1 MINRAGDVCRP
12 VEGKLFYRSTVTATS
27 SSAVTLTR
35 ASVQTRRIYLVATR
49 CPTCGTVGVYWNGT
63 LVKKVNLNASG
74 TSRRSVLGVTT
85 VTGVRGGTLTIRTLT
100 RGRTVQIDGVAL
112 VRG

>member
-1 MINRAGDVCRP
+1 M
-12 VEGKLFYRSTVTATS
+12 FYRNTVTATS
-27 SSAVTLTR
+27 RSAVTLTR
-35 ASVQTRRIYLVATR
+35 ASVQTRRIYLVVTR

-63 LVKKVNLNASG
+63 LVKTVNLYAPG

-85 VTGVRGGTLTIRTLT
+85 FTGVIGGTLTIRTLT
-100 RGRTVQIDGVAL
+100 TGRAVQIDGVAL